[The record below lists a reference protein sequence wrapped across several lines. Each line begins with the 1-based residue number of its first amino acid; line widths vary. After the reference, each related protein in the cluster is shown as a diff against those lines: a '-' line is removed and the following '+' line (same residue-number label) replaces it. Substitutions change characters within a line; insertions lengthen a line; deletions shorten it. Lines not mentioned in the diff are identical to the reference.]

1 MAIQIVFQWQ
11 NTDSTSALNQR
22 LASLIEKGVY
32 YGGDIVPVGAGSLN
46 AIRQPFFAVGR
57 DGITIVDTDT
67 YAVTYQASLVQYHC
81 ILAKYNPLGTP
92 SSPTIEELILTAS
105 EYNAHPEKSYLIVL
119 AVVTPSASE
128 VTYSHIDYSNR
139 DDVGPFGHKW
149 FKGIVENETD
159 LPTGTPNF
167 NKVGDTYVVQ
177 NDPPIYG
184 FGVYTW
190 TGTLWRLVA
199 ANGAS
204 TLDGAYDDNGASPGQ
219 GREILV
225 DAEAVL
231 LTQSTTSQRSEDKG
245 NAALRID
252 KTGSTTFGDGALD
265 IKMAQDTDVASMLV
279 RSVYTNGTNME
290 CHEPVDLT
298 APNVIATSR
307 AGANWALS
315 PQIYITLVEVSGSSL
330 GSDGLYLVG
339 SLPTTAS
346 ASLLRLD
353 GAAITLASE
362 SGLTANFFT
371 VRFSTGA
378 NRDNAQLQR
387 LWSAPTTGMGSI
399 ECYGSAGG
407 TNDIG
412 KVWVCHEDHLGSVFE
427 VFTTL
432 TGITTPQ
439 YVCRLG
445 KYGNFE
451 SYIPDGIAVDGFKG
465 QTEHTSA
472 AGVSG
477 VHRGTGDGVRASTV
491 TGIAV
496 NANVTGAGVAAGYFN
511 GGLALGIYAESATT
525 VGIQGISGSSF
536 SVYGLKQA
544 GTDPAVLGKS
554 EVIDGVG
561 VRGTHDGLTAG
572 GRGVGVK
579 GLSNDTDTTYAA
591 VWGSAFGNS
600 IGVKGDSVF
609 GNGVEGIAQITSL
622 FGFGVKGSAT
632 WLGGVRGE
640 SVNGPGVSGEGGSAG
655 CYGKNTAANPGVLG
669 ENTSTG
675 PGVRGTS
682 TGGVGVEGDGFGFT
696 ATKTVFGKWTLSA
709 FQPEGGDAAWLF
721 KEYPA
726 GNTPEQWESQ
736 ASSSGYLLLSTG
748 DFQEGFKLTNV
759 YIPVYV
765 GTGDTITVTI
775 KRVRWT
781 INTSTGEPSW
791 QPVEATMG
799 TQSAGPGGGDG
810 TISVSCAANNTLSHG
825 NGPGANAYSD
835 YIEILIN
842 HSGTGTSFVRG
853 AFFQGGVRSITR
865 YLGEAVP

>member
-67 YAVTYQASLVQYHC
+67 YAVTYQATVAQYHC

-92 SSPTIEELILTAS
+92 SSPTIEELILTET
-105 EYNAHPEKSYLIVL
+105 EYNAHAEKSYLIVL
-119 AVVTPSASE
+119 AVVTPSATE

-231 LTQSTTSQRSEDKG
+231 LTQSTSSQRSEDKG

-252 KTGSTTFGDGALD
+252 KSGSTTFGDGALD
-265 IKMAQDTDVASMLV
+265 IKMAQDTDVASILV
-279 RSVYTNGTNME
+279 RSLYTDGTNIE
-290 CHEPVDLT
+290 GNEPVDLT
-298 APNVIATSR
+298 APNVIATTR
-307 AGANWALS
+307 VGANWALS
-315 PQIYITLVEVSGSSL
+315 PQIYFTLVEVSGSSL

-339 SLPTTAS
+339 SLPTTVS
-346 ASLLRLD
+346 ATLLRLD

-387 LWSAPTTGMGSI
+387 LWSSPTTGMGSV

-412 KVWVCHEDHLGSVFE
+412 KVWVCHEDHLGSVYE
-427 VFTTL
+427 VFLTL
-432 TGITTPQ
+432 TGNTTPQ

-465 QTEHTSA
+465 QTEHITA

-477 VHRGTGDGVRASTV
+477 VHRGGGDGVRASTV
-491 TGIAV
+491 TGVAV
-496 NANVTGAGVAAGYFN
+496 NATVSGAGVAAGLFN
-511 GGLALGIYAESATT
+511 GGSAVGIYAESGATYSIHGVQASAT
-525 VGIQGISGSSF
+525 APAIFGQSQFTDGIAIRGSHLS
-536 SVYGLKQA
+536 
-544 GTDPAVLGKS
+544 GTD
-554 EVIDGVG
+554 DGIG
-561 VRGTHDGLTAG
+561 VQGWANN
-572 GRGVGVK
+572 
-579 GLSNDTDTTYAA
+579 LSTDWGA
-591 VWGSAFGNS
+591 VWGSAFGNN

-609 GNGVEGIAQITSL
+609 GHGVVGLAQITSL
-622 FGFGVKGSAT
+622 FGFGVKGVAS
-632 WLGGVRGE
+632 WLAGVRGE
-640 SVNGPGVSGEGGSAG
+640 SAAGPGVSGTGGTAG
-655 CYGKNTAANPGVLG
+655 VYGTQANTSPGVLG

-675 PGVRGTS
+675 PGVKGTS
-682 TGGVGVEGDGFGFT
+682 TGGIGVQGDGFGFL
-696 ATKTVFGKWTLSA
+696 ATETVKGKWTLSA
-709 FQPEGGDAAWLF
+709 CQPEEGDGAWLF
-721 KEYPA
+721 EEFGA
-726 GNTPEQWESQ
+726 APEQWETQ
-736 ASSSGYLLLSTG
+736 KTDSGYLLLCTA
-748 DFQEGFKLTNV
+748 DFQEGMKLANV
-759 YIPVYV
+759 YVPVYV
-765 GTGDTITVTI
+765 GVGDTITVTV
-775 KRVRWT
+775 KRTRWGISGAGSPT
-781 INTSTGEPSW
+781 YP
-791 QPVEATMG
+791 PVEASMG
-799 TQSAGPGGGDG
+799 SSSAGPGGGDG
-810 TISVSCAANNTLSHG
+810 TIGVTCASNNQLTHG
-825 NGPGANAYSD
+825 NGGASSSD
-835 YIEILIN
+835 YIVIQI
-842 HSGTGTSFVRG
+842 HHAGTSVSYVRG
-853 AFFQGGVRSITR
+853 IFFQAGT
-865 YLGEAVP
+865 LAVNKYFGATVP